1 MFLCKLI
8 LKYIPNINVVADWL
22 CLKRVGTYIII
33 NDATITVVSDTNYW
47 NTYFAIVGIC
57 R

>member
-33 NDATITVVSDTNYW
+33 NDATITVVSDTNY
-47 NTYFAIVGIC
+47 
-57 R
+57 